1 MKRRAAGWLALFM
14 LCWAA
19 AVQAH
24 KPSDSYLTLTVSDK
38 TIVGRW
44 DIALRDLDNP
54 LILDADGDGALT
66 WGEVRV
72 READIKSYAFTRIKL
87 TGDGRACA
95 IHPGGLL
102 IDHHSD
108 GAYAVLE
115 FEVVCPT
122 RPTRLGIDYRLFAD
136 VDTLHKGL
144 VRVVS
149 NGATTTA
156 ILGLSHPTEIL
167 DIRGEGVGR
176 TFIDFVGEGMWH
188 IWRGFDHALF
198 LLSLMLPAACV
209 SQGKKWL
216 PADSPGAVSIDVLKL
231 VTAFTA
237 AHAIT
242 LSLAT
247 LHVVVL
253 PSRWVEVAIA
263 VTILLSALNN
273 VFPLVRRRRW
283 LIAFSF
289 GLIHG
294 FGFASVL
301 TDMALPTTLLVA
313 ALAGFNIGVEL
324 GQISLVVLLLPI
336 LYIYR
341 SSRWF
346 RLATL
351 YGGSAAIM
359 VFATLWIYERTIGLT
374 VLAL

>member
-1 MKRRAAGWLALFM
+1 MKRRVLGWLALFM

-19 AVQAH
+19 TVQAH

-38 TIVGRW
+38 TIAGRW

-72 READIKSYAFTRIKL
+72 READIKSYAFTRI
-87 TGDGRACA
+87 TFRGDGRACA
-95 IHPGGLL
+95 IHPGDLL

-108 GAYAVLE
+108 GAYAVLA
-115 FEVVCPT
+115 FEVACPT

-144 VRVVS
+144 VHVVS
-149 NGATTTA
+149 NGAVTTA
-156 ILGLSHPTEIL
+156 ILGLSHPAEIL
-167 DIRGEGVGR
+167 DIRGKGIGR
-176 TFIDFVGEGMWH
+176 TFIDFVGEGIWH

-198 LLSLMLPAACV
+198 LLSLLLPAACV
-209 SQGKKWL
+209 LHGRKWF
-216 PADSPGAVSIDVLKL
+216 PADSLGAVSIDVLKV

-247 LHVVVL
+247 LHFVAL

-273 VFPLVRRRRW
+273 VVPLVRRRRW
-283 LIAFSF
+283 LVAFSF

-301 TDMALPTTLLVA
+301 TDMALPTSLLAA
-313 ALAGFNIGVEL
+313 ALAGFNIGVEF
-324 GQISLVVLLLPI
+324 GQISLVLLLLPMF
-336 LYIYR
+336 YIYR

-351 YGGSAAIM
+351 YGGSAAIA
-359 VFATLWIYERTIGLT
+359 VFAAMWIYERTTGLT

>member
-1 MKRRAAGWLALFM
+1 MKRSASAWLALLM

-19 AVQAH
+19 AVHAH

-38 TIVGRW
+38 TIAGRW

-54 LILDADGDGALT
+54 LILDADGDGTLT
-66 WGEVRV
+66 WGEVRI
-72 READIKSYAFTRIKL
+72 READIKTYAFTRIKL
-87 TGDGRACA
+87 TGDGRACV
-95 IHPGGLL
+95 IHPGDLL
-102 IDHHSD
+102 IDRHSD

-115 FEVVCPT
+115 FNADCPA
-122 RPTRLGIDYRLFAD
+122 RPTRIGIDYRLFAD

-144 VRVVS
+144 VHVVS

-167 DIRGEGVGR
+167 DARGKGLGR
-176 TFIDFVGEGMWH
+176 IFIDFVAEGIWH
-188 IWRGFDHALF
+188 IWRGVDHALF
-198 LLSLMLPAACV
+198 LLSLLLPAACV
-209 SQGKKWL
+209 LHGKKWY
-216 PADSPGAVSIDVLKL
+216 PADSPGAVAIEVLKL

-247 LHVVVL
+247 LHDMAL

-273 VFPLVRRRRW
+273 IVPLVRMRRW
-283 LIAFSF
+283 LVTFAF

-301 TDMALPTTLLVA
+301 TSMALPTSHLAV

-324 GQISLVVLLLPI
+324 GQITMVLLLLPI

-346 RLATL
+346 RVVTL
-351 YGGSAAIM
+351 YGGSTAITA
-359 VFATLWIYERTIGLT
+359 FATMWIYERTTGLA

>member
-1 MKRRAAGWLALFM
+1 MSSWLALFM

-24 KPSDSYLTLTVSDK
+24 KPSDSYLTLAVRDN
-38 TIVGRW
+38 TISGRW

-72 READIKSYAFTRIKL
+72 READIKAYAFTRIKL

-95 IHPGGLL
+95 IHPGDML

-108 GAYAVLE
+108 GTYAVLE
-115 FEVVCPT
+115 FEVACPT
-122 RPTRLGIDYRLFAD
+122 RPTQLGIDYRLFAD

-144 VRVVS
+144 VHVVS

-156 ILGLSHPTEIL
+156 ILGLSHPVQIL
-167 DIRGEGVGR
+167 DVRGKGVGR
-176 TFIDFVGEGMWH
+176 TFIDFVGEGIWH

-198 LLSLMLPAACV
+198 LLSLLLPAAYV
-209 SQGKKWL
+209 FRREKWL
-216 PADSPGAVSIDVLKL
+216 PADSPGAMSIDVLKL

-242 LSLAT
+242 LSLAS
-247 LHVVVL
+247 LHVVAL

-273 VFPLVRRRRW
+273 IFPLVRRRRW
-283 LIAFSF
+283 LVAFSF

-301 TDMALPTTLLVA
+301 TDMALPTSLLA
-313 ALAGFNIGVEL
+313 TALAGFNIGVEI
-324 GQISLVVLLLPI
+324 GQISLVLLLLPI

-341 SSRWF
+341 ASRWF
-346 RLATL
+346 CLATL
-351 YGGSAAIM
+351 YGGSAAIT
-359 VFATLWIYERTIGLT
+359 VFATMWIYERMTGLT

>member
-1 MKRRAAGWLALFM
+1 MKRRASTWLAVFM

-19 AVQAH
+19 AAHAH
-24 KPSDSYLTLTVSDK
+24 KPSDSYLTLAVDDK

-54 LILDADGDGALT
+54 LALDADGDGILT

-72 READIKSYAFTRIKL
+72 REGDIKSYAFTRLRL
-87 TGDGRACA
+87 TGDGRLCV
-95 IHPGGLL
+95 IHPGDML
-102 IDHHSD
+102 IDQHSD

-115 FEVVCPT
+115 FKAACPA
-122 RPTRLGIDYRLFAD
+122 RPIRLGIDYRLFAD

-144 VRVVS
+144 VHVAS

-167 DIRGEGVGR
+167 DIRGKGLGR
-176 TFIDFVGEGMWH
+176 TFIDFVGEGAWH
-188 IWRGFDHALF
+188 IWRGVDHALF
-198 LLSLMLPAACV
+198 LLSLLLPAACV
-209 SQGKKWL
+209 LHGKTWR
-216 PADSPGAVSIDVLKL
+216 PADSPGAVAIDVLKL

-247 LHVVVL
+247 LRVVAL
-253 PSRWVEVAIA
+253 PSRWVEIAIA
-263 VTILLSALNN
+263 ATILLSALNN
-273 VFPLVRRRRW
+273 IVPLVRTRRW
-283 LIAFSF
+283 LVAFVF

-301 TDMALPTTLLVA
+301 TSMDLPTAHLAA
-313 ALAGFNIGVEL
+313 ALAGFNIGVEM
-324 GQISLVVLLLPI
+324 GQMSLVLVLLPV

-341 SSRWF
+341 SSCWF

-351 YGGSAAIM
+351 YGGSAAIS
-359 VFATLWIYERTIGLT
+359 VFATMWIYERTTGLT
-374 VLAL
+374 VLSL

>member
-1 MKRRAAGWLALFM
+1 MKRRAPGWLALFM
-14 LCWAA
+14 LCWATT
-19 AVQAH
+19 VQAH
-24 KPSDSYLTLTVSDK
+24 KPSDSYLTLTVGDK
-38 TIVGRW
+38 TIAGRW

-95 IHPGGLL
+95 IHPGDLL

-108 GAYAVLE
+108 GAYAVLA
-115 FEVVCPT
+115 FEAACPT

-144 VRVVS
+144 VHVVS
-149 NGATTTA
+149 NGAVTTA

-167 DIRGEGVGR
+167 DIRGKGVGR
-176 TFIDFVGEGMWH
+176 AFIDFVGEGIWH

-198 LLSLMLPAACV
+198 LLSLLLPAACV
-209 SQGKKWL
+209 LHGRKWF
-216 PADSPGAVSIDVLKL
+216 PADSAGAVSMDVLKL

-247 LHVVVL
+247 LHVMSL

-273 VFPLVRRRRW
+273 IVPLVRRRRW
-283 LIAFSF
+283 LVAFSF

-301 TDMALPTTLLVA
+301 TDMALPTSLLAA
-313 ALAGFNIGVEL
+313 ALAGFNVGVEL
-324 GQISLVVLLLPI
+324 GQISLVLLLLPI

-341 SSRWF
+341 SSRGF

-351 YGGSAAIM
+351 YGGSAAIT
-359 VFATLWIYERTIGLT
+359 VFSAMWIYERTTGLT

>member
-1 MKRRAAGWLALFM
+1 MKRRASAWLALLM

-19 AVQAH
+19 AVHAH

-38 TIVGRW
+38 TIAGRW

-54 LILDADGDGALT
+54 LILDADGDGMLT
-66 WGEVRV
+66 WGEVRI

-87 TGDGRACA
+87 TGDGRACV
-95 IHPGGLL
+95 IHPGDML

-115 FEVVCPT
+115 FNADCPV

-144 VRVVS
+144 VHVVS

-156 ILGLSHPTEIL
+156 ILGPGHPTEIL
-167 DIRGEGVGR
+167 DVRGKGFGR
-176 TFIDFVGEGMWH
+176 TFIEFVGEGIWH
-188 IWRGFDHALF
+188 IWRGVDHALF
-198 LLSLMLPAACV
+198 LLSLLLPAACV
-209 SQGKKWL
+209 LHGNKWH
-216 PADSPGAVSIDVLKL
+216 PANSPRAVAIDVLKL

-247 LHVVVL
+247 LHVVAL

-273 VFPLVRRRRW
+273 IVPLVRMRRW
-283 LIAFSF
+283 LAGFAF

-301 TDMALPTTLLVA
+301 SGMALPTSGLAA
-313 ALAGFNIGVEL
+313 ALAGFNIGVEM
-324 GQISLVVLLLPI
+324 GQISLVLLLLPI

-346 RLATL
+346 HLATL
-351 YGGSAAIM
+351 YGGSAAIT
-359 VFATLWIYERTIGLT
+359 VFATLWIYERTTGLP

>member
-1 MKRRAAGWLALFM
+1 MKRRAPGWLAVFM

-54 LILDADGDGALT
+54 LILDADGDGVLT

-95 IHPGGLL
+95 IHPGDLL

-115 FEVVCPT
+115 FDVACPT

-144 VRVVS
+144 IHVVS

-167 DIRGEGVGR
+167 DIRGKGVGR
-176 TFIDFVGEGMWH
+176 AFIDFVGEGMWH

-209 SQGKKWL
+209 LHGKKWF
-216 PADSPGAVSIDVLKL
+216 PADSPRAVSIDVLKL

-247 LHVVVL
+247 LHVVAL

-273 VFPLVRRRRW
+273 IVPLVRMRRW
-283 LIAFSF
+283 LVAFSF

-301 TDMALPTTLLVA
+301 TDMALPTSLLAA

-324 GQISLVVLLLPI
+324 GQISLVLLLLPI

-351 YGGSAAIM
+351 YGGSAAIT
-359 VFATLWIYERTIGLT
+359 VFATLWIYERTTGLT

>member
-1 MKRRAAGWLALFM
+1 M
-14 LCWAA
+14 
-19 AVQAH
+19 QAH

-38 TIVGRW
+38 TIAGRW

-54 LILDADGDGALT
+54 LILDADGNGVLT

-87 TGDGRACA
+87 TGDGRTCA
-95 IHPGGLL
+95 IHPGDML

-108 GAYAVLE
+108 GTYAVLE
-115 FEVVCPT
+115 FDVACPT
-122 RPTRLGIDYRLFAD
+122 RPTLLGIDYRLFAD

-144 VRVVS
+144 VHVVS

-167 DIRGEGVGR
+167 DIRGKGVGR
-176 TFIDFVGEGMWH
+176 AFIDFIGEGMWH

-209 SQGKKWL
+209 LHGKKWF

-247 LHVVVL
+247 LHVVAL
-253 PSRWVEVAIA
+253 PSRWVEIAIA

-273 VFPLVRRRRW
+273 IVPLVRRRRW
-283 LIAFSF
+283 LVAFSF

-301 TDMALPTTLLVA
+301 TDMALPRSLLAA

-324 GQISLVVLLLPI
+324 GQISLVLLLLPI

-346 RLATL
+346 RLTTL
-351 YGGSAAIM
+351 YGGSAAIS
-359 VFATLWIYERTIGLT
+359 VFATLWIYERTTGLT

>member
-1 MKRRAAGWLALFM
+1 MRRRAFAWLALFM
-14 LCWAA
+14 LCWAP
-19 AVQAH
+19 AVHAH
-24 KPSDSYLTLTVSDK
+24 KPSDSYLTLTVDDK
-38 TIVGRW
+38 TIAGRW

-54 LILDADGDGALT
+54 LILDANGDGKLT
-66 WGEVRV
+66 WGEVRI

-87 TGDGRACA
+87 TGDGQACV
-95 IHPGGLL
+95 IHPGNML

-115 FEVVCPT
+115 FNANCPV
-122 RPTRLGIDYRLFAD
+122 RPSQLGIDYRLFAD

-144 VRVVS
+144 VHVVS
-149 NGATTTA
+149 KGATTTA
-156 ILGLSHPTEIL
+156 ILGLDHPREIL
-167 DIRGEGVGR
+167 DIRGKGLGR

-188 IWRGFDHALF
+188 IWRGVDHALF

-209 SQGKKWL
+209 LHGKKWR
-216 PADSPGAVSIDVLKL
+216 PADSPRAVAIDVLKL

-247 LHVVVL
+247 LHVVAL

-263 VTILLSALNN
+263 MTILLSALNN
-273 VFPLVRRRRW
+273 IVPLVRARRW
-283 LIAFSF
+283 LVAFAF

-301 TDMALPTTLLVA
+301 TSMALPTPHLAA
-313 ALAGFNIGVEL
+313 ALAGFNIGVEM
-324 GQISLVVLLLPI
+324 GQISLVLLLLPI

-341 SSRWF
+341 SSLWF

-351 YGGSAAIM
+351 YGGSAVITA
-359 VFATLWIYERTIGLT
+359 FATMWIYERTTGLT

>member
-1 MKRRAAGWLALFM
+1 MKRRAFAWLALFM

-19 AVQAH
+19 AANAH

-38 TIVGRW
+38 TILGRW

-54 LILDADGDGALT
+54 LVLDADGDGTLT
-66 WGEVRV
+66 WGEVRI
-72 READIKSYAFTRIKL
+72 REANIKSYAFTRIKL
-87 TGDGRACA
+87 TGDGQPCM
-95 IHPGGLL
+95 IHPGEML

-115 FEVVCPT
+115 FNANCPAQLI
-122 RPTRLGIDYRLFAD
+122 RLGIDYRLFAD

-144 VRVVS
+144 VHVVS
-149 NGATTTA
+149 KGVTTTA
-156 ILGLSHPTEIL
+156 ILGPGHPSEIL
-167 DIRGEGVGR
+167 NVRGKGLGR
-176 TFIDFVGEGMWH
+176 IFIDFVGEGMWH
-188 IWRGFDHALF
+188 IWRGVDHALF
-198 LLSLMLPAACV
+198 LLSLLLPAACV
-209 SQGKKWL
+209 LHGKKWH
-216 PADSPGAVSIDVLKL
+216 PADSPDAVAIDVLKL

-273 VFPLVRRRRW
+273 IVPLVRTRRW
-283 LIAFSF
+283 LVAFAF

-301 TDMALPTTLLVA
+301 TAMALPAAHLAA
-313 ALAGFNIGVEL
+313 ALAGFNVGVEM
-324 GQISLVVLLLPI
+324 GQISLVLLLLPI
-336 LYIYR
+336 LYLYR
-341 SSRWF
+341 AGRWF
-346 RLATL
+346 RLATV
-351 YGGSAAIM
+351 YGGSVAITA
-359 VFATLWIYERTIGLT
+359 FATMWIYERTTGLT
-374 VLAL
+374 VLAT

>member
-1 MKRRAAGWLALFM
+1 MKRRASAWLALFM

-19 AVQAH
+19 VAQAH

-38 TIVGRW
+38 TIAGRW

-72 READIKSYAFTRIKL
+72 READIKSYAFTRIKF
-87 TGDGRACA
+87 TGDGRPCA
-95 IHPGGLL
+95 IRPADML

-115 FEVVCPT
+115 FEVACPA

-144 VRVVS
+144 VHVVS
-149 NGATTTA
+149 NGAIATA
-156 ILGLSHPTEIL
+156 ILGLSHPAEIL
-167 DIRGEGVGR
+167 DIRGKGLAR

-198 LLSLMLPAACV
+198 LLSLLLPAACV
-209 SQGKKWL
+209 LHGKRWL
-216 PADSPGAVSIDVLKL
+216 PADSPGAVAIDVLKL

-247 LHVVVL
+247 LHVVAL

-263 VTILLSALNN
+263 ATILLSALNN
-273 VFPLVRRRRW
+273 IVPLVRRRRW
-283 LIAFSF
+283 LVAFSF

-301 TDMALPTTLLVA
+301 TDMALPTSLLAA
-313 ALAGFNIGVEL
+313 ALAGFNVGVEL
-324 GQISLVVLLLPI
+324 GQISLVLLLLPI

-341 SSRWF
+341 SSLWF
-346 RLATL
+346 RVATL
-351 YGGSAAIM
+351 YGGSTAIT
-359 VFATLWIYERTIGLT
+359 VFATMWIYERTTGLT